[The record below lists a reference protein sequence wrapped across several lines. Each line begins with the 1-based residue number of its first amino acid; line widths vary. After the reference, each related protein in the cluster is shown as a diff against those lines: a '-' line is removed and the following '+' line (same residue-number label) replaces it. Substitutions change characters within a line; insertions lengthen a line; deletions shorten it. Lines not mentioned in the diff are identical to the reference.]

1 MPFLRTFCDS
11 LPTADYLAE
20 GLIMANFES
29 VEIVRALT
37 QNDVNKLT
45 NPQLKKALATLL
57 TSDRNEEPSNNDLL
71 NELKVIKDNIQEIN
85 KVKEEVK
92 CLTDKL
98 DCAFQIIHQQQL
110 FLEAQDNRDRR
121 CNLVISGLSETAD
134 DIGANDNEKLKTVLT
149 KAKCSPNIVS
159 ANFTLRRLGQPNTDN
174 RGRFLHV
181 ICDTQQHRDAI
192 IATSKELY
200 ILPI

>member
-1 MPFLRTFCDS
+1 MTHS

-20 GLIMANFES
+20 GFIMANFES

-57 TSDRNEEPSNNDLL
+57 TADRNEEPSNNDLL

-110 FLEAQDNRDRR
+110 FLEA
-121 CNLVISGLSETAD
+121 
-134 DIGANDNEKLKTVLT
+134 
-149 KAKCSPNIVS
+149 
-159 ANFTLRRLGQPNTDN
+159 
-174 RGRFLHV
+174 H
-181 ICDTQQHRDAI
+181 
-192 IATSKELY
+192 
-200 ILPI
+200 LPVRQN